1 LTGGSLVAEDVH
13 APVRLSPRTLDDLAF
28 PEVLAALAQRCRTPE
43 GRTRALGRPLLD
55 APEDVARSL
64 AQVGEARM
72 LLQAQLSLPL
82 GGVGEIRG
90 AVERAEKGGLL
101 EPRELVA
108 TARTLFA
115 FARTREALSER
126 ATSAPLLA
134 GVAERLPELEKLAA
148 RVDRCFET
156 DGEVSERA
164 SPALKEARDHIR
176 GLHRAIKT
184 RLDGLLHDERFVGNL
199 REGYYTLRNNRYVVP
214 VLAQARA
221 EVPGIVHNAS
231 QSGQTLFV
239 EPQALVGIG
248 NDLAIAQSVAL
259 EEERRVLQELSDA
272 VGHESARILEGIGA
286 AAELDEVEAA
296 AQLGADLDAA
306 TPRLEPADGPL
317 ELVQLRHPL
326 LVLRGKDVV
335 ANDVR
340 LVDEV
345 RALVVSGP
353 NAGGKTV
360 TLTAVGL
367 CAVMLRA
374 GLQIPAD
381 GASRLPL
388 FTSVHSAVGDAQ
400 DLSQDLSTFSAHVG
414 ELRRILEDAGPGG
427 LALVDEIAA
436 DTDPREGAALAIAV
450 LEELIGRGMRVLVTT
465 HLEELKALTHVDRR
479 FLNARVGFDSRRMVP
494 TYRLQLGASGTS
506 SALDLAA
513 RMGLPAPVVERAREL
528 ARSSGGPL
536 AQALAAAEEERRSLA
551 SELERARVATA
562 AAESDARA
570 LATERA
576 AFAEERRREALAQAE
591 RVRSEADRALA
602 QVSAQLAQL
611 REQATLERAEASRAA
626 LAAQTE
632 AARARVEAL
641 RRDGARAALAAVP
654 EALAPGDVVH
664 HLGLGRDVTVL
675 GVDDDGVLVSAGPL
689 KMRASRGELAGA
701 REGRQA
707 GRFPDGDRGRAA
719 MARATDAAPRA
730 LDGPRLR
737 VDVRGL
743 RADDAVREV
752 EGFLDQAF
760 RNGDP
765 GVLVLHG
772 HGTGALRQA
781 IRNYLDESPYVRM
794 YRPGE
799 SHEGGDGVTVVG
811 LRVDE

>member
-1 LTGGSLVAEDVH
+1 MTDGSLLAEDVH

-28 PEVLAALAQRCRTPE
+28 PEVLGALAQRCRTTE
-43 GRTRALGRPLLD
+43 GRTRALGRPFLET
-55 APEDVARSL
+55 PEEVAQSL
-64 AQVGEARM
+64 ARVGEARM

-101 EPRELVA
+101 EPRELVSA
-108 TARTLFA
+108 ARTLFA

-126 ATSAPLLA
+126 AGAAPLLA
-134 GVAERLPELEKLAA
+134 GVAARLPELERLAA
-148 RVDRCFET
+148 RIDRCFET

-164 SPALKEARDHIR
+164 SPALKEARDRIR

-184 RLDGLLHDERFVGNL
+184 RLDTLLHDERFLGNL

-221 EVPGIVHNAS
+221 EIPGIVHNAS

-272 VGHESARILEGIGA
+272 VGHESARILEGITA

-306 TPRLEPADGPL
+306 TPRLEPPDGSL

-326 LVLRGKDVV
+326 LVLRGKEVV

-340 LVDEV
+340 LVDPV

-367 CAVMLRA
+367 CALMLRA

-381 GASRLPL
+381 ATSRLPL

-400 DLSQDLSTFSAHVG
+400 DLAQDLSTFSAHVA
-414 ELRRILEDAGPGG
+414 ELRRILEDAAPGG
-427 LALVDEIAA
+427 LALIDEIAA

-450 LEELIGRGMRVLVTT
+450 LEELLGRGMRVLVTT
-465 HLEELKALTHVDRR
+465 HLEELKALTHVDPR

-494 TYRLQLGASGTS
+494 TYRLQLGAAGAS

-513 RMGLPAPVVERAREL
+513 RMGLPTAVVTRARDL

-570 LATERA
+570 LAAERA
-576 AFAEERRREALAQAE
+576 AFAEERRREALSQAE

-632 AARARVEAL
+632 AARAKVEAL
-641 RRDGARAALAAVP
+641 RQESARTALAPAP
-654 EALAPGDVVH
+654 EALEAGDVVH

-689 KMRASRGELAGA
+689 KMRAARSELAGA
-701 REGRQA
+701 RDGRPVA
-707 GRFPDGDRGRAA
+707 RFPDGDRGRAA

-760 RNGDP
+760 RNGDE